1 MHDLIFIIVLSL
13 ALGFVFFLGYSVG
26 FRSGMINC
34 FSNIM
39 AIGKMVE
46 KEKSSENAKITNDI
60 MKETSNS

>member
-1 MHDLIFIIVLSL
+1 MNDLIFIIVLSL
-13 ALGFVFFLGYSVG
+13 ALGLVFLLGYSVG

-39 AIGKMVE
+39 VIGEMVG